1 MIIDYLCNA
10 VGFFTQ
16 LLPCGIMVFLCFHQD
31 SLRFSKK
38 AILIA
43 VTAIVGAL
51 ALLFPLLLEVLPNT
65 GMAGDIIMLVTAIA
79 MLMGAFVII
88 QEPAIKKL
96 LVFFVVLF
104 YAVVQFWMVNATL
117 ILQPTKVGFNL
128 SSDVPYGYF
137 TTILYVVYAVV
148 TLPLMWK
155 FVLLPLTDFL
165 QEMEPAEM
173 RREFT
178 VAILT
183 TSIFIIAMMYAYN
196 IDLALEYYP
205 AVLGLELLLMLEQF
219 LLYWLLFRESLR
231 RKRDEQQRR
240 ALQIQKIQF
249 EKISREMENA
259 RRLRHDLRHHMNTI
273 GALNA
278 QGKRDEITA
287 YLKQYGSEV
296 TYLDDLKFSGDPMV
310 DGVLEYYL
318 SQARDMDVTV
328 DYAVSLEGDTG
339 VEPTDMTV
347 LLGNCLEN
355 ALEALK
361 KLPENRRTLS
371 VDLRT
376 AHSMIL
382 LRIRNAANL
391 KDSGDPS
398 SWTTFVPQEPS
409 DGHGV
414 GLSSVNAIAKKY
426 HGSALFQSKDGEFTT
441 RIILNP
447 KLAQE

>member
-1 MIIDYLCNA
+1 M
-10 VGFFTQ
+10 T
-16 LLPCGIMVFLCFHQD
+16 GI
-31 SLRFSKK
+31 
-38 AILIA
+38 
-43 VTAIVGAL
+43 
-51 ALLFPLLLEVLPNT
+51 
-65 GMAGDIIMLVTAIA
+65 GDIITLVTAIA
-79 MLMGAFVII
+79 ILIAAFLII
-88 QEPAIKKL
+88 QEPPIKKL
-96 LVFFVVLF
+96 LAFFVVLF
-104 YAVVQFWMVNATL
+104 YAVVQFWLVNATL
-117 ILQPTKVGFNL
+117 TLRPNDLGFSL
-128 SSDVPYGYF
+128 SSDIPFGY
-137 TTILYVVYAVV
+137 TATILYILYAVV
-148 TLPLMWK
+148 TMPIMLK

-178 VAILT
+178 IAILT
-183 TSIFIIAMMYAYN
+183 TSIFIAAMMYAYN
-196 IDLALEYYP
+196 IDLAMEYYP
-205 AVLGLELLLMLEQF
+205 AVLMLELLLLLEQF

-240 ALQIQKIQF
+240 ALQIQKIQYD
-249 EKISREMENA
+249 KISREMENA

-273 GALNA
+273 SALNA
-278 QGKRDEITA
+278 QGRREELTA

-296 TYLDDLKFSGDPMV
+296 AYLDDLKFSGDPVV

-318 SQARDMDVTV
+318 SQAREMDTIV

-361 KLPENRRTLS
+361 RMPEKQRTLS

-382 LRIRNAANL
+382 LRIRNAVNL
-391 KDSGDPS
+391 GDSGDPS
-398 SWTTFVPQEPS
+398 AWTAFVSQDRS

-414 GLSSVNAIAKKY
+414 GLSSVSAIAKKY
-426 HGSALFQSKDGEFTT
+426 HGSALFQSKDGEFTS

-447 KLAQE
+447 KQAQE